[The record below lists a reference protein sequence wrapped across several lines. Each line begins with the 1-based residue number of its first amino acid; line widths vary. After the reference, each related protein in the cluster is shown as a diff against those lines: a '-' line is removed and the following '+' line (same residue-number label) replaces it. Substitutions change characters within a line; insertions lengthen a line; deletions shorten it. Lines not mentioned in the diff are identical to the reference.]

1 MNFDDFAALF
11 GTKTDFIKS
20 VPKNEQAAFK
30 RAAMKVHKAGFD
42 WYIADGDPCFGVKP
56 VDNSRASPRAGRV
69 WDSFKVTI
77 NFGRKQVAVMPPALK
92 AHMKS
97 SGGTEDKG
105 RTRFRFTIPQFD
117 ALVSDEAFLDQL
129 AELCGVTETTGLWPD
144 QRREVPEG
152 QHEVTSI
159 QEVFR
164 GTKAKLAVVQRL
176 DRNRKNR
183 KALREGFTWHW
194 PRLGLTPDLVVLHF
208 KEGERREIWAGRYKE
223 TKPARDGDKRFEL
236 HVDKFKLV
244 GVHFPADVDE
254 TDLYGGE
261 AGGGSRIYVHNEKF
275 DDDKEDDDPIP
286 PDVEKKAWVQIR
298 QHQNKFKEILMKEWG
313 ARCSISG
320 CQVKAVLEGA
330 HVIPYSVSRDYSKWN
345 GLLLRADIHKLFDA
359 YLLSVDA
366 DGAVHVHSDAKD
378 TLYAALNGK
387 RVTFPQKKW
396 LSKLTNT
403 LAERHDYYLERHGL
417 T

>member
-11 GTKTDFIKS
+11 GTKSDFIKS
-20 VPKNEQAAFK
+20 IPKNEKPAFK
-30 RAAMKVHKAGFD
+30 RAAMKMHKAGFD
-42 WYIADGDPCFGVKP
+42 WYVADGDPCFGVKP
-56 VDNSRASPRAGRV
+56 VDNSRASLRSGRV

-77 NFGRKQVAVMPPALK
+77 NFGRKQFAVMSPELE
-92 AHMKS
+92 AHLKS

-105 RTRFRFTIPQFD
+105 GTRIRFSIPQFD

-129 AELCGVTETTGLWPD
+129 AELYGVAETTGLWPD
-144 QRREVPEG
+144 ERRGVPEG

-176 DRNRKNR
+176 DWNRKNR
-183 KALREGFTWHW
+183 KALEEGFTWHW

-208 KEGERREIWAGRYKE
+208 KDGERREIWAGRYKE

-236 HVDKFKLV
+236 HVDKFKFV

-275 DDDKEDDDPIP
+275 DEDEDDDDPIP

-298 QHQNKFKEILMKEWG
+298 QHQAKFKEALIKDWG
-313 ARCSISG
+313 ARCAISE
-320 CQVKAVLEGA
+320 CKVRSVLEGA
-330 HVIPYSVSRDYSKWN
+330 HINPYSVLRDYSKWN

-359 YLLSVDA
+359 YLLSLDA
-366 DGAVHVHSDAKD
+366 DGFVHVHSDVKD
-378 TLYAALNGK
+378 TLYTTLNGK
-387 RVTFPQKKW
+387 RVTFPKKKW
-396 LSKLTNT
+396 LPKLTDT
-403 LAERHDYYLERHGL
+403 LAERHEEYLERRGL
-417 T
+417 Q